1 MKDTALWNLD
11 FSSSSSVQNNS
22 LQLLLFQFQFSSFP
36 VRSVRFSVIKNG
48 ISGFGKTHVRSNSSL
63 VRFPSVAF
71 QNTSSASLI
80 DTNGPTSSFQGRL
93 STAAFFYASLLQTI
107 DGVTWLS
114 VAVRYRRRS
123 LAQFQSCGC
132 KALSLF
138 KRKFEATSKTLLLAA
153 ANAFVCFKAP
163 KSTLQ

>member
-1 MKDTALWNLD
+1 MLKWKLLHLLILSCVHACSILGIAFLCGRVISTISPLSAVLLQSPARRGCSVKDTALWNLD

-93 STAAFFYASLLQTI
+93 SVSYTHLTLPTK
-107 DGVTWLS
+107 LS
-114 VAVRYRRRS
+114 V
-123 LAQFQSCGC
+123 
-132 KALSLF
+132 
-138 KRKFEATSKTLLLAA
+138 
-153 ANAFVCFKAP
+153 
-163 KSTLQ
+163 